1 MMNMDSGGRGRR
13 LSTRRGRRVL
23 LVLLAAQR
31 PVGSY
36 DVWKLAGGLSGSVV
50 RDLHYLEAVHWVSG
64 AFEINPEGRPPRK
77 LYVLTYDGRSRA
89 ATRLGLEYA
98 GQSAP

>member
-1 MMNMDSGGRGRR
+1 MNMDSGGRGRR
-13 LSTRRGRRVL
+13 LRTRRGRRVL

-31 PVGSY
+31 PVSSY
-36 DVWKLAGGLSGSVV
+36 DIWKLSGGLAGNVE
-50 RDLHYLEAVHWVSG
+50 RDLHYLEAVRWVSG
-64 AFEINPEGRPPRK
+64 ALDINHEGRPPRK

-98 GQSAP
+98 GQSVP